1 MQSRKTPSYNQF
13 QLHFAAGLISSW
25 DPIASQAL
33 FHIQHPM
40 AGASVG
46 HPHTPSKNKVT
57 KWGQQARLPQNTT
70 KTSHHHAELHLGV
83 RERQRC

>member
-1 MQSRKTPSYNQF
+1 MQSTKTPSYNQF

-33 FHIQHPM
+33 FHIQHPI

-57 KWGQQARLPQNTT
+57 KWGQQWSPAAP
-70 KTSHHHAELHLGV
+70 KHHKNEPSP
-83 RERQRC
+83 R